1 MAKNTGDNYRN
12 GSIIDKSQF
21 QNPNTGLWQKRD
33 RDNGQIQSVKT
44 SNSEPYK
51 GVAKEIDKRRK

>member
-1 MAKNTGDNYRN
+1 MAKNTGENYRQ
-12 GSIIDKSQF
+12 GSVTDKSQF
-21 QNPNTGLWQKRD
+21 QNPSTGLWQKRD

-44 SNSEPYK
+44 SSNVPYK